1 MIDGAGRPPRRLL
14 IVTADDYGLTDGTS
28 RGIVHA
34 HRHGIVTT
42 ASILAVGKAFELA
55 ASWAEAEPN
64 LAVGAH
70 LAMVGEDPPLLS
82 AAEIPTLVDARGR
95 FPVSWRGLVVRA
107 MAGRVDPDEVHR
119 EFSAQIERIRGAG
132 LEITHLDTHQHVH
145 LWPAVAGVV
154 VGLAGEHGIPAI
166 RVPRSRSRLPVG
178 IGVDTLSRRLR
189 RRARTAGLVVTDDY
203 AGLDDAGRMDRRTL
217 ARTIA
222 AVGAGVARTV
232 EINVHPGEPGDPE
245 LERFEWGYDWAGEL
259 DALVDPG
266 ARALVASLG
275 FELGSYADLTGREV
289 TL

>member
-1 MIDGAGRPPRRLL
+1 VIDDAGRPSRRLL
-14 IVTADDYGLTDGTS
+14 IVTADDYGLTDGIS

-82 AAEIPTLVDARGR
+82 AQEIPTLVDARGR
-95 FPVSWRGLVVRA
+95 FPAAWRGLMVRA
-107 MAGRVDPDEVHR
+107 LAGRVNPDEVHR
-119 EFSAQIERIRGAG
+119 EFSAQIQRIRGAG
-132 LEITHLDTHQHVH
+132 LQITHLDTHQHVH
-145 LWPAVAGVV
+145 LWPAIAEVV

-166 RVPRSRSRLPVG
+166 RVPGSRSRLPVG
-178 IGVDTLSRRLR
+178 IGVDMLSRRLR
-189 RRARTAGLVVTDDY
+189 RRARAAGLVVTDGY

-217 ARTIA
+217 ARTIT
-222 AVGAGVARTV
+222 AVGAEAAPTV

-245 LERFEWGYDWAGEL
+245 LQRFAWGYDWAAEL
-259 DALVDPG
+259 DALVDPA
-266 ARALVASLG
+266 ARALTARFG
-275 FELGSYADLTGREV
+275 FDLGSYADLARREV
-289 TL
+289 AL